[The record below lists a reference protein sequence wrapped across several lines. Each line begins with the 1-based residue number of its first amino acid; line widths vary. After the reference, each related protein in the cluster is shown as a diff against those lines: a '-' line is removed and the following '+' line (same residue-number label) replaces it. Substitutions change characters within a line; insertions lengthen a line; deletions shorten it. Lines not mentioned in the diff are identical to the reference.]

1 MLNRLLTSISL
12 IIAAAVLPVNSAIAA
27 DGLVTVKSSHDV
39 ATTVEKLVAVLESKG
54 MNVFGQVNHSAGAK
68 KAGLELRPTEL
79 VLFGNPKVGTPLMQ
93 CSQSIAIDL
102 PQKMLAW
109 EDESGRVWLGYN
121 DPMYLKSRHA
131 TEGCDEVFKKVTGAL
146 ANFAAAASK
155 GMCFASRAKI
165 IEFC

>member
-1 MLNRLLTSISL
+1 MFKKIFALSAL
-12 IIAAAVLPVNSAIAA
+12 IVATALPVNSALAA

-79 VLFGNPKVGTPLMQ
+79 VIFGNPKVGTPLMK

-109 EDESGRVWLGYN
+109 QDEDGTVYLSYN
-121 DPMYLKSRHA
+121 DPMHLKSRHA
-131 TEGCDEVFKKVTGAL
+131 TEGCDEVFAKVSGAL
-146 ANFAAAASK
+146 GNFAAAAT
-155 GMCFASRAKI
+155 AP
-165 IEFC
+165 